1 MKSLKYSAF
10 FFLLSFLL
18 SFSFVYA
25 QDSNSIPVKV
35 NDTVVF
41 RLFNTDR
48 EDASAIAEKASK
60 ILNEKFESGASADS
74 LETEIEDGG
83 GISIYWG
90 TSLIVTVT
98 KEQALKHNSEPSA
111 LAKLWLKNI
120 ISAAAV
126 KPLEM
131 SASKIVI
138 ALGDSTSVTIGGN
151 GKVKF
156 KYPQKALEVSF
167 DEEESEVKIH
177 PLKTG
182 EFDLVIIRRNQ
193 RGTVKLIVKERAGKI
208 DRDIELE
215 VTGMPASTEVIKS
228 GVLWRIPD
236 AVTLKPGA
244 SVYLKD
250 DISIY
255 QSIIEGD
262 TALLSVPVILE
273 GPNYITV
280 EGTVKVRI
288 NNTGLKWKAPSE
300 LFISNRPEIIKED
313 GILFNKSI
321 PEASHVRMMY
331 SHKNGSDFNRKLAVS
346 LKNKSPKPVK
356 LLFRNAAAGPDK
368 FEMYAG
374 HKAAYRYMALYGTGS
389 GYVLE
394 VPAFGNILIL
404 EKVITPNFLFS
415 GICDIEVL
423 EGKGIDVKVETF
435 KSKNEG
441 LKEIDEPFDPF
452 KIHPHGVFPV
462 PEILNE
468 NKYKVSSGD
477 LEITVGKWPWVIDA
491 QTGEPNTGNF
501 GVVYTLS
508 TDFINDTS
516 YPVTVDVLF
525 TPLNGTSQGTF
536 IIDGE
541 LIESK
546 ILKKDTSQVIKQ
558 IKLRANETLNCKI
571 VTIPEAS
578 SCYPV
583 QFLFTSSPEKKNR

>member
-1 MKSLKYSAF
+1 MGSFRYSNF
-10 FFLLSFLL
+10 LFLLVFVFSI
-18 SFSFVYA
+18 SFVYA
-25 QDSNSIPVKV
+25 QESNSIPVKV
-35 NDTVVF
+35 NDTIVF
-41 RLFNTDR
+41 RLFDTEN
-48 EDASAIAEKASK
+48 ENASAMAEKASK
-60 ILNEKFESGASADS
+60 ILNEKFEAGASADS
-74 LETEIEDGG
+74 LETETEEGG

-90 TSLIVTVT
+90 SSLIVTVT
-98 KEQALKHNSEPSA
+98 KEQAYKHNSDPSA

-131 SASKIVI
+131 SASKILV

-167 DEEESEVKIH
+167 DEDENEVSIH

-182 EFDLVIIRRNQ
+182 EFDLLIVRRNQ
-193 RGTVKLIVKERAGKI
+193 RGTVKLIVREKAGKI
-208 DRDIELE
+208 DRDVELE

-273 GPNYITV
+273 GPNYISV

-288 NNTGLKWKAPSE
+288 KNTGLKWREPSE
-300 LFISNRPEIIKED
+300 LFISNRPETIKED
-313 GILFNKSI
+313 GILFHKSI
-321 PEASHVRMMY
+321 PESGHVRMMY
-331 SHKNGSDFNRKLAVS
+331 SHKNGSDYNRKLTVS
-346 LKNKSPKPVK
+346 LKNKTAKPVK

-374 HKAAYRYMALYGTGS
+374 HKAAHRYMTLYGSKS

-394 VPAFGNILIL
+394 IPAFGNVLII
-404 EKVITPNFLFS
+404 EKTITPNFLFS

-423 EGKGIDVKVETF
+423 EGNGIDVKVETF
-435 KSKNEG
+435 KNKNEG

-468 NKYKVSSGD
+468 NTYKVSSGD
-477 LEITVGKWPWVIDA
+477 LEVTVGKWPWVIDA

-501 GVVYTLS
+501 GVVYTLK
-508 TDFINDTS
+508 TNLVNDTS
-516 YPVTVDVLF
+516 YPVTVDVIF

-536 IIDGE
+536 IIDGD

-546 ILKKDTSQVIKQ
+546 ILKKDTPQTIRQ
-558 IKLRANETLNCKI
+558 IKLRPNETLDCEI
-571 VTIPEAS
+571 ITIPEAS

-583 QFLFTSSPEKKNR
+583 QFLFTNNAK

>member
-1 MKSLKYSAF
+1 MSSFRYSNF
-10 FFLLSFLL
+10 LILLVFLLFSI
-18 SFSFVYA
+18 SFVHA
-25 QDSNSIPVKV
+25 QESQSIPVKV
-35 NDTVVF
+35 NDTIVF
-41 RLFNTDR
+41 RLFDTEN
-48 EDASAIAEKASK
+48 ENASSIAEKASK
-60 ILNEKFESGASADS
+60 ILNEKFEAGASADS
-74 LETEIEDGG
+74 LKTESEEGG

-90 TSLIVTVT
+90 SSLIVTVT
-98 KEQALKHNSEPSA
+98 KEQAYKHNSEPSA

-156 KYPQKALEVSF
+156 KFPQNALEVSF
-167 DEEESEVKIH
+167 DDEESEVSIH

-182 EFDLVIIRRNQ
+182 EFDLLIVRRNQ

-208 DRDIELE
+208 DRDVELE

-262 TALLSVPVILE
+262 TSLLSVPVVLE
-273 GPNYITV
+273 GPNYISV
-280 EGTVKVRI
+280 EGTVRVRI
-288 NNTGLKWKAPSE
+288 KNTGLKWREPSE
-300 LFISNRPEIIKED
+300 LFISNRPETVKED
-313 GILFNKSI
+313 GILFHKSI
-321 PEASHVRMMY
+321 PESGHVRMMY
-331 SHKNGSDFNRKLAVS
+331 SHKNGSDFNRKLTVS
-346 LKNKSPKPVK
+346 LKNKTAKPVK

-374 HKAAYRYMALYGTGS
+374 HKAAHRYMALYGSKS

-394 VPAFGNILIL
+394 IPAFGNVLII
-404 EKVITPNFLFS
+404 EKTITPNFLFS

-423 EGKGIDVKVETF
+423 EGNGIDVKVETF

-468 NKYKVSSGD
+468 NTYKVSSGD
-477 LEITVGKWPWVIDA
+477 LEVTVGKWPWVIDA
-491 QTGEPNTGNF
+491 KTGEPNTGNF
-501 GVVYTLS
+501 GVVYTLK
-508 TDFINDTS
+508 TDLVNDTS
-516 YPVTVDVLF
+516 YPVTVDVIF

-536 IIDGE
+536 IIDGD

-546 ILKKDTSQVIKQ
+546 ILKKDTPQIIRQ
-558 IKLRANETLNCKI
+558 IKLRPNETLNCEI
-571 VTIPEAS
+571 ITIPEAS

-583 QFLFTSSPEKKNR
+583 QFLFTNNAK